1 MIKWLV
7 YLIISDDPFSEILAY
22 FKRTPAHTKTCF
34 WLSNGVLL
42 FGGIHLRCTSLFCET
57 IILRR
62 LAQILTSLPL
72 TLPLEHAKLLKIF
85 Y

>member
-1 MIKWLV
+1 MIH
-7 YLIISDDPFSEILAY
+7 SEILAY

-62 LAQILTSLPL
+62 LAQILTNLPQ